1 MRWPHYSCAY
11 FQSRLLGDTIQI
23 AHTGPGVTVF
33 RSLDYIFLVV
43 LESCCFSLLVVSDMR
58 FSNLQY
64 YLEKNL
70 DARERELEREAELEE
85 KAPKAK
91 AKSKMSKVSSWIG
104 CNLKSETDNGNLDW
118 HFTFSRGF
126 RLKRKR
132 WRNREGWRFN
142 KRKQNRKGQKMPR
155 DGTES
160 WCFN

>member
-11 FQSRLLGDTIQI
+11 FQSRLSERFYPNCPYRSWGYCISESGLYFSC
-23 AHTGPGVTVF
+23 GVGILLF
-33 RSLDYIFLVV
+33 FL
-43 LESCCFSLLVVSDMR
+43 SDMR

-70 DARERELEREAELEE
+70 DAREREQEREAELEE

-118 HFTFSRGF
+118 HFTFSCGS

-132 WRNREGWRFN
+132 WRNRKGWRFN
-142 KRKQNRKGQKMPR
+142 KRKRNRKGQKMPR